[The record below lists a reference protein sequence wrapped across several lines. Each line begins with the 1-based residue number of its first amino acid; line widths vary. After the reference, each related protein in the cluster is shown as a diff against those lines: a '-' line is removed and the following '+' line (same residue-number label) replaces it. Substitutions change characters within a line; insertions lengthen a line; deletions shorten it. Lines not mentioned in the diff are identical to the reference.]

1 MTGDKAQPLPR
12 LNDIIANIFQRMNER
27 REELNR
33 MAQQERAIS
42 AQEWVELGNKSLEDG
57 VRELT
62 ELLGSPLAA
71 DLAFRNYLLTWQL
84 DSTRA
89 GAIRLAA
96 ARKAM
101 ASTHGKKAAHA
112 RHSKPGG
119 AVEKAEA
126 IRAAW
131 ASGKYSSRTV
141 CAEQECAHLGMSFD
155 SARKALRNT
164 PDPA

>member
-12 LNDIIANIFQRMNER
+12 LNDIVSNIFQRMNER
-27 REELNR
+27 REELKR
-33 MAQQERAIS
+33 MVQDGAIS
-42 AQEWVELGNKSLEDG
+42 PQEWEELSTKSHEDG
-57 VRELT
+57 MRELT

-141 CAEQECAHLGMSFD
+141 CAEQECAHLGISFD